1 MRLFK
6 KFGAVGAEFLA
17 CFVWFESFM
26 LKLRTLSESWKV
38 FVLLDDED
46 PEDVE
51 LGKPKR
57 FESACCDMVWLD
69 SKCGRRK
76 ALWAITAAANG
87 SCSSWK

>member
-51 LGKPKR
+51 LGKPKDLRVLAVIWSDLTANVAEEKR
-57 FESACCDMVWLD
+57 FEP
-69 SKCGRRK
+69 
-76 ALWAITAAANG
+76 
-87 SCSSWK
+87 